1 MPEIL
6 TSLSNDLA
14 ATVESVGYG
23 VVRVEGR
30 KRLPASGVVWS
41 PDGVIV
47 TAHHVVEQDDNI
59 KVGLPDNQSVP
70 AALVG
75 RDPRIDLALLRVQ
88 AEGLTAPAWVEPDSL
103 RVGNLMLALGR
114 PGQGVRATMG
124 ILSALGNSW
133 RTPAGGTL
141 DRYLQSD
148 VTMYPGFSGG
158 PMVDAPG
165 RILGINSSA
174 LLRGG
179 TTLTIPAPTVRRIV
193 ETLLAHGRIK
203 QGYLGIGAQ
212 PIRLPEE
219 LAKQLDQ
226 ETGLLLMS
234 VESGGPAEKGGLF
247 FGDTIVSLAG
257 QPVRHL
263 DDLFALLTGD
273 QVGQS
278 VPVSILRGG
287 QSHQLSV
294 IVGERV

>member
-14 ATVESVGYG
+14 ATVESVGSG

-47 TAHHVVEQDDNI
+47 SAHHVVEQDDNI

-70 AALVG
+70 AVLVG
-75 RDPRIDLALLRVQ
+75 RDPRIDLAVLRVQ
-88 AEGLTAPAWVEPDSL
+88 ANGLTAPAWGEPDSL

-133 RTPAGGTL
+133 RTPVGGTL

-165 RILGINSSA
+165 QILGINSSA

-179 TTLTIPAPTVRRIV
+179 TTLTVPTPTVRRAV
-193 ETLLAHGRIK
+193 ETLLAHGRIR

-212 PIRLPEE
+212 PVRLPEE

-226 ETGLLLMS
+226 ETGLLLVS

-247 FGDTIVSLAG
+247 FGDTIISLAG
-257 QPVRHL
+257 QPMSHL

-273 QVGQS
+273 QVGQTL
-278 VPVSILRGG
+278 PVSILRGG
-287 QSHQLSV
+287 QSHELSV
-294 IVGERV
+294 TVGERV

>member
-1 MPEIL
+1 MSEIL

-14 ATVESVGYG
+14 ATVESVGSG

-30 KRLPASGVVWS
+30 SRLPASGVIWS

-59 KVGLPDNQSVP
+59 KVGLPDGQSVP
-70 AALVG
+70 AVLVG
-75 RDPRIDLALLRVQ
+75 RNPRIDLAVLRVQ
-88 AEGLTAPAWVEPDSL
+88 AEGLTAPAWAEPDSL

-114 PGQGVRATMG
+114 PGQGVHATMG

-133 RTPAGGTL
+133 RTPIGGTL

-179 TTLTIPAPTVRRIV
+179 ITLTIPTPTVRQMV

-212 PIRLPEE
+212 SIQLPEA
-219 LAKQLDQ
+219 LAQQLGQ
-226 ETGLLLMS
+226 ETGLLLVS
-234 VESGGPAEKGGLF
+234 VESSGPAEKGGLF
-247 FGDTIVSLAG
+247 FGDTIISLAG

-263 DDLFALLTGD
+263 DDLFALLMDD
-273 QVGQS
+273 QVGKS

-287 QSHQLSV
+287 QPHELSV
-294 IVGERV
+294 TVGEHT

>member
-14 ATVESVGYG
+14 ATVESVGDS

-59 KVGLPDNQSVP
+59 MVGLPDNQSVP
-70 AALVG
+70 AVLLG

-88 AEGLTAPAWVEPDSL
+88 ANGLTAPAWAEPDSL
-103 RVGNLMLALGR
+103 RVGNLVLALGR

-179 TTLTIPAPTVRRIV
+179 TTLTVPTPTVHRMV

-212 PIRLPEE
+212 PVRLPEA
-219 LAKQLDQ
+219 LAQQLGQ
-226 ETGLLLMS
+226 ETGLLLVS

-257 QPVRHL
+257 QPTRHL
-263 DDLFALLTGD
+263 DDLFAILTGD
-273 QVGQS
+273 QVGKS
-278 VPVSILRGG
+278 VPVSVLRGG
-287 QSHQLSV
+287 QSHELSV
-294 IVGERV
+294 AVGERA